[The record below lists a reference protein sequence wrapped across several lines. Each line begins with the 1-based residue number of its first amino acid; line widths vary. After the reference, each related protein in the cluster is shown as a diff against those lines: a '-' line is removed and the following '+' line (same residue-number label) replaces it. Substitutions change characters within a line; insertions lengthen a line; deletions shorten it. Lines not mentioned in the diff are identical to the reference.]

1 MRLFVPV
8 TNVDFLS
15 KITSVNGYLYI
26 GGKSLSN
33 IHGLSGL
40 TRVGGE
46 LVIQNTTVLSDLDGL
61 SALSSV
67 GALALASNRALTD
80 LGGLSALTSVKSL
93 VIQGN
98 SALTN
103 VDALSAITSL
113 YYLRILSNPVLQDL
127 SGLSALSSVNGNVQI
142 ANNAAIGDLDGLSAL
157 TYVSGDMEIRIN
169 PAISNV
175 DGLSMLSNVGA
186 KLWISYNTVLK
197 NLDGLHALQ
206 EVHDLVV
213 ENNPSLADCQGLVT
227 LIDPI
232 DDYEPGP
239 GPGTAAIPD
248 VTDDGYFENNLD
260 GCNSIPE
267 ILAKGPLPEINAGL
281 NDAWFNP
288 DTDGQGFFF
297 IVFPEIRQMFMAWFT
312 YDTERPPVNVMAILG
327 EPGHRWLTAQGGYE
341 ENVALLD
348 IFVTAGGVFDSAQP
362 APITQQDGEIM
373 VEFDTCNSGVVTYD
387 IPSINGQGVIPIER
401 VVLDNVSTCYLLGK
415 QAETISPLESN

>member
-1 MRLFVPV
+1 
-8 TNVDFLS
+8 
-15 KITSVNGYLYI
+15 
-26 GGKSLSN
+26 
-33 IHGLSGL
+33 
-40 TRVGGE
+40 
-46 LVIQNTTVLSDLDGL
+46 
-61 SALSSV
+61 
-67 GALALASNRALTD
+67 
-80 LGGLSALTSVKSL
+80 

-103 VDALSAITSL
+103 VDALSAITNL
-113 YYLRILSNPVLQDL
+113 YYLKILSNPVLQDL

-142 ANNAAIGDLDGLSAL
+142 VNNAAIGDLDGLSAL

-206 EVHDLVV
+206 EVHDFVV

-312 YDTERPPVNVMAILG
+312 YDTERPPVDVMAILG

-341 ENVALLD
+341 ENVAQLD
-348 IFVTAGGVFDSAQP
+348 VFVTSGGVFDSEQP
-362 APITQQDGEIM
+362 APITEQDGEIM

-415 QAETISPLESN
+415 QAEAVSPLESN